1 MDKEQMIENTETISQ
16 AQDFV
21 NDLVEIYKTN
31 KEQVAYLGALEA
43 IKNDLKPE
51 AELPV
56 SLIILL
62 LSNRIKKYE

>member
-1 MDKEQMIENTETISQ
+1 MDKEQINSETISQ

-56 SLIILL
+56 ALIILL

>member
-1 MDKEQMIENTETISQ
+1 MDNAETISQ

-56 SLIILL
+56 ALIILL